1 MLPMQSMKLKVNIND
16 RTYSNW
22 SFLDNE
28 TNKNVNLPDELC
40 KQIDPTV
47 YKLFSRDVIEVIYGE
62 GYVPN
67 FSGSEATF
75 EVSSWRLSAPLPKV
89 ECIYSQVKT
98 SEYIAGVLVL
108 EGNKTFGRNG
118 TKKRLMYKCVP
129 DDHRLPVFLVPY
141 ELKVGFSK
149 VYKNKFVTFRYDN
162 WEDKHPYGILME
174 TIGDIDNLEAFYEYQ
189 LYCKN
194 LHIPITNFTNRTRA
208 SLNKK
213 TNEEFVEQIFKNPLF
228 QIEDRRSNYIFTIDP
243 PHSLDF
249 DDGFGIEK
257 IGENWKVS
265 VYISNV
271 FVWLETL
278 GLWNTF
284 SKRVATIY
292 LPDRRRP
299 MLPTIL
305 SDILCSLQQNQ
316 PRFALVMDVI
326 VNQYGLLIDDNPIS
340 YRNVLINVNKNYTYE
355 DPKMLTN
362 DPAYKQLFDISILMD
377 KTIRNSHDIVT
388 HWMVQMNTFTGI
400 LLAQQK
406 IGIFRSVAYVTPPLS
421 LSELNDNTIR
431 VIKSWNNTTGQY
443 IPFNENVD
451 FHHTLI
457 PNSVAKNNSAV
468 LRKSGETNIYT
479 HITSPIRR
487 LIDLLNQM
495 ILFENF
501 SSVSSATEGC
511 KVENPTGSPT
521 ESAKLILGTDL
532 GFPLQAK
539 LATGNSPLIKTM
551 SLDAKTFLD
560 NWMNQ
565 MEYINT
571 SMRYIRKAQTSCEL
585 LSRCF
590 QNPKMMENQYSG
602 VVFDKIVKNDGFITY
617 MVYLEELKL
626 LSRITT
632 QIDVSNYSYN
642 NFNMY
647 LFEDEDKLKK
657 KIRLQICN

>member
-1 MLPMQSMKLKVNIND
+1 MLPMNSMKLKVNIND

-22 SFLDNE
+22 SFLDNDS
-28 TNKNVNLPDELC
+28 NKLANLPDELC

-47 YKLFSRDVIEVIYGE
+47 YKLFSRDIIEVIYGE

-89 ECIYSQVKT
+89 DCIHSLVKT

-108 EGNKTFGRNG
+108 EGNKTYGRND

-194 LHIPITNFTNRTRA
+194 LHIPITTFTNRARA

-213 TNEEFVEQIFKNPLF
+213 TNEEFVEHIFKNPQFL
-228 QIEDRRSNYIFTIDP
+228 IEDRRSNYIFTIDP
-243 PHSLDF
+243 PNSLDF

-257 IGENWKVS
+257 MGENFKVS

-284 SKRVATIY
+284 SKRVATVY
-292 LPDRRRP
+292 LPDKRRP

-305 SDILCSLQQNQ
+305 SDNLCSLQQNQ

-340 YRNVLINVNKNYTYE
+340 FRNVLINVNKNYTYE

-362 DPAYKQLFDISILMD
+362 DLSYKQLFDISILMD

-400 LLAQQK
+400 LMAQQK
-406 IGIFRSVAYVTPPLS
+406 IGIFRSVAYVTPPLT

-468 LRKSGETNIYT
+468 LVPETELVRAKFMEHTVKNEVQNRIRKSGETNIYT

-487 LIDLLNQM
+487 LVDLLNQM

-501 SSVSSATEGC
+501 S
-511 KVENPTGSPT
+511 
-521 ESAKLILGTDL
+521 
-532 GFPLQAK
+532 
-539 LATGNSPLIKTM
+539 LIKTM

-590 QNPKMMENQYSG
+590 QNPKMMENQYRG

-657 KIRLQICN
+657 KIRLQIVDV